1 MLGFLGTGVFVEC
14 LKQVRTSHVSD
25 GGSAVGSTYRRVTPH
40 LGLELSCSSV
50 LKDPTRPQMPRG
62 GEGRDGCLMSERVRG
77 ATLGFYQTCGKTQWS
92 RQPVRL
98 MVFLQCEGIIIY
110 FDPLC
115 SLFVSGLVVQESA
128 LHQQVFTVP
137 TTGFSRFTLLPVIHY
152 LATRVALYHF
162 NIRNLLSYLACLH

>member
-1 MLGFLGTGVFVEC
+1 MKKVTKIKTSGPEVLGFLGTGVFAEC

-25 GGSAVGSTYRRVTPH
+25 GGSAVGSTYRRVTPR

-62 GEGRDGCLMSERVRG
+62 GEVRDGCLMSERVRG

-98 MVFLQCEGIIIY
+98 MVFYSGRESSSTLIP
-110 FDPLC
+110 FVLC
-115 SLFVSGLVVQESA
+115 LFPAWMCRSRLCISKSSPCQQQA
-128 LHQQVFTVP
+128 LAD
-137 TTGFSRFTLLPVIHY
+137 L
-152 LATRVALYHF
+152 HF
-162 NIRNLLSYLACLH
+162 CL